1 MIEMVDLFSVSGDLA
16 GTADLTVKAPGQI
29 TLTVYDPDGYAAI
42 MLEGDLS
49 AATARKL
56 ARAVWQHNAQLEVA
70 LIGCEAVA
78 DHALQE

>member
-56 ARAVWQHNAQLEVA
+56 ARALLQAADECEVA
-70 LIGCEAVA
+70 
-78 DHALQE
+78 Q